1 MKLVKTQRGN
11 LLMQS
16 AVALLIGALSVAGV
30 IYFLGYI
37 NSAKTQAAVEQLQG
51 FSIAVINEA
60 ARQTPDAVPAATTDA
75 FYTSNNIPAA
85 DIDTTTFAIKLATGD
100 SSTPF
105 TGSNAANLGASIT
118 PTTLSTVSAL
128 VKAANAGYIQFTDA
142 SGAVQVPNAASTYGV
157 NGVVGTSGKWVAP
170 AALPSTPAATNFV
183 IQGSATPATIG

>member
-60 ARQTPDAVPAATTDA
+60 ARSTPDAVPAAAADA
-75 FYTSNNIPAA
+75 FYTSNNIPLA

-100 SSTPF
+100 SSTTF
-105 TGSNAANLGASIT
+105 TGTSAAKLSGSVT
-118 PTTLSTVSAL
+118 PTSLSTVSAL
-128 VKAANAGYIQFTDA
+128 VKAANAGYIQFTDVT
-142 SGAVQVPNAASTYGV
+142 GAVQVPNSTSTYSV
-157 NGVVGTSGKWVAP
+157 NGVTAVNGKWVAP
-170 AALPSTPAATNFV
+170 AALGTMASPTNFV
-183 IQGSATPATIG
+183 IEGSATPATIG